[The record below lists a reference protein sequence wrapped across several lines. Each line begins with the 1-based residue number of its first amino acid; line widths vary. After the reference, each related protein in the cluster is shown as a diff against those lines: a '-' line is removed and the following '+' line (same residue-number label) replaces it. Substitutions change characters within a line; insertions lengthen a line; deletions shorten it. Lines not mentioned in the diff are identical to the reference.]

1 MAVSERSAAGAGAET
16 RARIL
21 AVALKLFA
29 EQGYAGTSIRDIAQ
43 ALGVTKAA
51 LYYHF
56 DSKEEILHAL
66 TEPVITELRG
76 LAERASADPAPAP
89 ERLLEAMV
97 DILSRRAFLIRTVLG
112 DPSVPRQTYRSDVPH
127 RLAEALAGG
136 PGRPGILR
144 ARAAVGAAQF
154 ACFSTVMARDASDF
168 GPGASGGQRSH
179 ESLADGGDHLLAPGE
194 RREIVR
200 SALRALGAA

>member
-1 MAVSERSAAGAGAET
+1 MAVGERSAPGAGAET
-16 RARIL
+16 RSRIL
-21 AVALKLFA
+21 GVALKLFA
-29 EQGYAGTSIRDIAQ
+29 DQGYAGTSIRDIAERM
-43 ALGVTKAA
+43 GVTKAA

-56 DSKEEILHAL
+56 DSKEQILDAL
-66 TEPVITELRG
+66 TEPVITEFRALV
-76 LAERASADPAPAP
+76 EQASARPAPEP

-112 DPSVPRQTYRSDVPH
+112 DPSVPRHLYRSDVPH

-154 ACFSTVMARDASDF
+154 ACFSTVMARDASD
-168 GPGASGGQRSH
+168 
-179 ESLADGGDHLLAPGE
+179 LADGGLPDEQRAHEFLRGGDHLLGPEE
-194 RREIVR
+194 RHDIVE
-200 SALRALGAA
+200 SALRALGDG